1 MMFNMYESDQVTNK
15 SMTNHYGLFSILI
28 VFLFAMGIVFG
39 GVYSYSS
46 VNQTITSLQSQIVE
60 LSSLSESRNV
70 TSVKHILRNP
80 LRLIIC
86 MRRFRMF

>member
-70 TSVKHILRNP
+70 TSVEYYIDDA
-80 LRLIIC
+80 
-86 MRRFRMF
+86 